1 MSKVPQLSICTYN
14 VHSLTD
20 QYGQDGF
27 DRVVKVLLLQK
38 TQPDIVCLQVVV
50 CKTKL
55 FIFDSRLTIQ
65 EIHVFD
71 LKKLKSALPYQ
82 NSIKWGGCAI
92 LTNLP
97 MQEVEIAGRKA
108 RKGFYPRFLTA
119 RIFVH
124 GKQVLVTCCHLNH
137 KDERKRMAELRTMEL
152 QLAGL
157 FSAKEPQIWTGD
169 FNSLTEE
176 D

>member
-20 QYGQDGF
+20 QHGQDGF
-27 DRVVKVLLLQK
+27 DRVVKVLLLKK

-65 EIHVFD
+65 EIHGFG
-71 LKKLKSALPYQ
+71 LKKLQSALPYQ

-92 LTNLP
+92 LTNLAK
-97 MQEVEIAGRKA
+97 QEVEIADRK
-108 RKGFYPRFLTA
+108 A
-119 RIFVH
+119 RIFVLDKH
-124 GKQVLVTCCHLNH
+124 LLVTCCHLNH
-137 KDERKRMAELRTMEL
+137 KDERKRMAGLRTMEL
-152 QLAGL
+152 QLAEL
-157 FSAKEPQIWTGD
+157 FSAREPHIRVGTITKILG
-169 FNSLTEE
+169 
-176 D
+176 